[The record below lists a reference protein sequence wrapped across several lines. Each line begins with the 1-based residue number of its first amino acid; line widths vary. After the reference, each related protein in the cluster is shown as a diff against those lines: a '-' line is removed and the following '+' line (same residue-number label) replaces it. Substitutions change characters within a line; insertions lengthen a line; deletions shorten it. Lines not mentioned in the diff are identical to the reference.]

1 MGNTL
6 AWEKGRQ
13 LKTFGNNAYKYNN
26 EGIRIQKTT
35 SSEIHNYVLDGTNI
49 VKEIVTDT
57 ANGPMYTNEYLYDID
72 GTVCG
77 LKHNGVAYYFYKNLQ
92 GDVIAITDDTGE
104 TVARYTYDA
113 WGKITSIS
121 GLNIDIAHINP
132 FRYRGY
138 YYDEEIGL
146 YYLQSRYYNPTVGR
160 FLNSDDS
167 EISHRV
173 ALPTETNLFSYC
185 ANNPVN
191 ATDASGNLA
200 DQLIARIIIGLI
212 LGLLVQLLCD
222 WILYLCNKYISKKN
236 EKMSMHP
243 ADYVS
248 SMITW
253 ALVCVVPNSKLLT
266 FFTIATPIAVK
277 HFWRFCTGK
286 FDIKNFL
293 YDLAVGAIAFA
304 ISCCID
310 RHTAQKCGKIVK
322 RFRGDKNA
330 ASKIAASTANF
341 KAKMKILG
349 VKVNLTIAIAAPLL
363 QLIYSALVMCFS

>member
-1 MGNTL
+1 M
-6 AWEKGRQ
+6 
-13 LKTFGNNAYKYNN
+13 
-26 EGIRIQKTT
+26 
-35 SSEIHNYVLDGTNI
+35 
-49 VKEIVTDT
+49 
-57 ANGPMYTNEYLYDID
+57 
-72 GTVCG
+72 
-77 LKHNGVAYYFYKNLQ
+77 
-92 GDVIAITDDTGE
+92 
-104 TVARYTYDA
+104 
-113 WGKITSIS
+113 
-121 GLNIDIAHINP
+121 
-132 FRYRGY
+132 
-138 YYDEEIGL
+138 

-167 EISHRV
+167 ESLHRV

-200 DQLIARIIIGLI
+200 AQLIARIIIGLI
-212 LGLLVQLLCD
+212 LGVLVQLLCD

-236 EKMSMHP
+236 AEMSVHP
-243 ADYVS
+243 ADCVS

-253 ALVCVVPNSKLLT
+253 ALICVVPNSKLLT
-266 FFTIATPIAVK
+266 FFTITTPIAVK
-277 HFWRFCTGK
+277 HVWRFCTGK
-286 FDIKNFL
+286 LDIKNVL

-310 RHTAQKCGKIVK
+310 RHTAQKCGQIVK